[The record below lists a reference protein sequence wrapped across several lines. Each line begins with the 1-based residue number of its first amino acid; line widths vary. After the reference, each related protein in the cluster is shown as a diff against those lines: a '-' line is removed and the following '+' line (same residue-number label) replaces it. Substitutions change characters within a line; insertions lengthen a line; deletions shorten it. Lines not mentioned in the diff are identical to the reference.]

1 VKIIAT
7 GAPQRSAA
15 LPDVPTI
22 AEQGL
27 PGFRAVTWYAIV
39 APPETPAE
47 IADKISRDVVAV
59 MKDPAVAEA
68 IRTKLQMD
76 PIGSTASEAAKT
88 FADDAKLWATVIEQA
103 HITLD

>member
-1 VKIIAT
+1 M
-7 GAPQRSAA
+7 PSFRC
-15 LPDVPTI
+15 
-22 AEQGL
+22 AEQ
-27 PGFRAVTWYAIV
+27 
-39 APPETPAE
+39 
-47 IADKISRDVVAV
+47 
-59 MKDPAVAEA
+59 AVAEA